1 MTACIARDR
10 AQSFALRDIT
20 HIVRERPCPVERG
33 GPEIFGFP
41 RDDVARAVAHAT
53 ADAFDRFIDEH
64 ALSRLGFHAREV
76 VAALAL
82 AFELALC
89 LRPLVE
95 ESRHVRDEILHDRQI
110 VQRSDFE
117 AVVLKSE
124 KPVLVDFW
132 AAWCGPCRMIAPIVE
147 QIHGEL
153 GDKVTVMKMD
163 IDENPATPNR
173 LGIMSIPTVIIFK
186 DGKAA
191 ERTVGYRPNMKGD
204 LKAKL
209 EALI

>member
-1 MTACIARDR
+1 M
-10 AQSFALRDIT
+10 SDIQ
-20 HIVRERPCPVERG
+20 
-33 GPEIFGFP
+33 
-41 RDDVARAVAHAT
+41 AVT
-53 ADAFDRFIDEH
+53 D
-64 ALSRLGFHAREV
+64 
-76 VAALAL
+76 
-82 AFELALC
+82 
-89 LRPLVE
+89 
-95 ESRHVRDEILHDRQI
+95 
-110 VQRSDFE
+110 SDFDS
-117 AVVLKSE
+117 VVLKSD

-147 QIHGEL
+147 QIQGEL
-153 GDKVTVMKMD
+153 GDKITVMKMD
-163 IDENPATPNR
+163 IDENPATPNK

>member
-1 MTACIARDR
+1 MG
-10 AQSFALRDIT
+10 DIT
-20 HIVRERPCPVERG
+20 
-33 GPEIFGFP
+33 
-41 RDDVARAVAHAT
+41 AVT
-53 ADAFDRFIDEH
+53 D
-64 ALSRLGFHAREV
+64 
-76 VAALAL
+76 
-82 AFELALC
+82 
-89 LRPLVE
+89 
-95 ESRHVRDEILHDRQI
+95 
-110 VQRSDFE
+110 SDFE

>member
-1 MTACIARDR
+1 M
-10 AQSFALRDIT
+10 SDIQ
-20 HIVRERPCPVERG
+20 
-33 GPEIFGFP
+33 
-41 RDDVARAVAHAT
+41 AVT
-53 ADAFDRFIDEH
+53 D
-64 ALSRLGFHAREV
+64 
-76 VAALAL
+76 
-82 AFELALC
+82 
-89 LRPLVE
+89 
-95 ESRHVRDEILHDRQI
+95 
-110 VQRSDFE
+110 SDFD
-117 AVVLKSE
+117 AVVLKSD

-163 IDENPATPNR
+163 IDENPNTPNK